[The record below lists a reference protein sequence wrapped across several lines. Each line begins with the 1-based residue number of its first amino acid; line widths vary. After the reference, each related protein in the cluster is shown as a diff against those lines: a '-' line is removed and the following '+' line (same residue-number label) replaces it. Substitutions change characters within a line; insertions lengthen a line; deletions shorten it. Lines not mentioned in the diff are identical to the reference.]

1 MAPFFF
7 TTSSAIPHPSRSTPP
22 PQGETVKKLR
32 SFSDAPF
39 LRVAPPRRAALLGP
53 AARGDEIAYALATLA
68 PDLLVELAAPLRL
81 HCQPALPT
89 TDEAALPT
97 GLAHRHP
104 AELGLAQ
111 RAPSRRPPC
120 RHLQFRCRATAH
132 LPAGPLGFLVGHLV
146 LCPPKRLSPRER

>member
-22 PQGETVKKLR
+22 PQGEIVKTYVGFGTPL
-32 SFSDAPF
+32 F
-39 LRVAPPRRAALLGP
+39 LGVAPPRRAALLGP
-53 AARGDEIAYALATLA
+53 AARGDEIAHALATLA
-68 PDLLVELAAPLRL
+68 ADLLVELAAPLRL

-89 TDEAALPT
+89 TDETALPARF
-97 GLAHRHP
+97 AHRHA

-111 RAPSRRPPC
+111 RAPSRRPPR

-146 LCPPKRLSPRER
+146 LCPRIALSPRER